1 MFTSQSISDIP
12 ITIVFIRIHSHINV
26 KEYLVIKWFEWM
38 ENWYLIGLTSE
49 VRRLK
54 FSILRQTSK
63 MWSYHEW
70 HICFHAHWSSSITQ
84 TKFGSVS
91 IKLHVKPGYLT
102 VAKIVSRQME
112 THKNMINRISSIIQL
127 ISDTVWV
134 LFYKGSH
141 RLKNKDLTKNFH
153 KMVT

>member
-1 MFTSQSISDIP
+1 MLCHFEQCFLNMEADWQYFLRNFNIS
-12 ITIVFIRIHSHINV
+12 S
-26 KEYLVIKWFEWM
+26 EYLAINWFKWM

-63 MWSYHEW
+63 MWFYHEW
-70 HICFHAHWSSSITQ
+70 HIYFHALWGSSITQ

-91 IKLHVKPGYLT
+91 IKLHVKPWYLT

-112 THKNMINRISSIIQL
+112 THKNMINRI
-127 ISDTVWV
+127 
-134 LFYKGSH
+134 
-141 RLKNKDLTKNFH
+141 FH
-153 KMVT
+153 FLWYIVRFGIF